1 MPKERCPLRPRLLW
15 KREHRLGII
24 EKIAYTPEPYSDVVA
39 YVCLPKS
46 AEPPYPFMIC
56 LQGHTTGMHNSIA
69 VQREDETKL
78 LKVEGDRDFG
88 LECMRRGIA
97 ALCIEQRSFGERREQ
112 KQERVSTQGCQL
124 CGFSSRIE

>member
-1 MPKERCPLRPRLLW
+1 
-15 KREHRLGII
+15 
-24 EKIAYTPEPYSDVVA
+24 
-39 YVCLPKS
+39 
-46 AEPPYPFMIC
+46 
-56 LQGHTTGMHNSIA
+56 MHNSIA

-112 KQERVSTQGCQL
+112 KQERVSTQGFQL